1 VHLSCKLNEK
11 LSKPRKNM
19 LTNHTVTPSLNSEK
33 INIDPLKDGI
43 SSIELIRISGS
54 DLDIVNAARVSYGKI
69 STEIAEKDK
78 KLIAF
83 LMEHNHTSPFEH
95 NQLSFRV
102 KAPIFVSRQW
112 MRHRMNSYNEISY
125 RYVKA
130 SLEFYVPPKW
140 RSQDTKNKQAS
151 IGSFDNQEFTDTF
164 KESINQ
170 SVKTYEYLLEN
181 GVGRELARSVL
192 PLCTYT
198 EFIFT
203 CNLHS
208 LMHFLK
214 LRLHAGAQYEI
225 QMYAQ
230 SLLKLA
236 LPYFPIALNE
246 WKRIHATELN
256 LSEDTF
262 TPAFTHAIE

>member
-1 VHLSCKLNEK
+1 MENKEINNVN
-11 LSKPRKNM
+11 
-19 LTNHTVTPSLNSEK
+19 TNSLNTSAVTEANK
-33 INIDPLKDGI
+33 SLCPLKDGI
-43 SSIELIRISGS
+43 SSVELIRVSGS
-54 DLDIVNAARVSYGKI
+54 DLDIVNAARVSYGKV
-69 STEIAEKDK
+69 STHVSERDK
-78 KLIAF
+78 KLISF

-95 NQLSFRV
+95 NQLSFRI

-130 SLEFYVPPKW
+130 ALEFYIPPKW

-151 IGSFDNQEFTDTF
+151 IGSFDNEEFTQKW
-164 KESINQ
+164 KESIAQ
-170 SVKTYEYLLEN
+170 STKTYEYLLEN
-181 GVGRELARSVL
+181 GVGREIARSVL

-225 QMYAQ
+225 RMYAQ
-230 SLLKLA
+230 ALLELA
-236 LPYFPIALNE
+236 LPYFPLALNE
-246 WKRIHATELN
+246 WRRIHAHELELEIDLFTKEFTE
-256 LSEDTF
+256 S
-262 TPAFTHAIE
+262 IEIK